1 MKQIENIT
9 LTVLSVLLAGLSI
22 TSCIYDDGNDP
33 ETLSG
38 TISINTAVVAGTRTA
53 PIAEKSDNT
62 FMVLF
67 WLDEHKNDLEQPQDG
82 VALPSPYLAKEAPQP
97 VSFYANTVYDTG
109 YPYPYPDTRLLYA
122 TGYAPSSV
130 LTAGQNYRTL
140 TVSIPEK
147 DKNHKL
153 GRCDFLSCDIWSDV
167 FKGSQSDPFA
177 QDKNKLYFR
186 HLTAKLVFYA
196 DRDEKSMENKQYVRN
211 VQITNLRMKV
221 GDAEWSDRDCM
232 YTPSEFIWQTLDP
245 SDFTESYLTI
255 IDNVTKLYWNSEIT
269 TKPKAGYK
277 ASKSEPFAGNSSYVL
292 QRNPIDRVPIGG
304 MVIDSCY
311 VCNPMVDGIP
321 QTGKIQLKMDIS
333 AEMSYDPNFPAA
345 GANGSGNGNI
355 TFTRE
360 WKNVVLDAIHPV
372 TIGADGKAQV
382 TTDPLPNPVE
392 EFKAGYEY
400 RVYINFNRTGVDL
413 VAKAL
418 PWNFGG
424 IHYITIT
431 GGDKQP
437 DEEQTK

>member
-1 MKQIENIT
+1 MKRIEHIIIT
-9 LTVLSVLLAGLSI
+9 ALSVLLAGLSI
-22 TSCIYDDGNDP
+22 TSCIYDDEVDSD
-33 ETLSG
+33 LSG
-38 TISINTAVVAGTRTA
+38 TISINAAVVAGTRTA

-67 WLDEHKNDLEQPQDG
+67 WLDEHKENLEQPQDG
-82 VALPSPYLAKEAPQP
+82 MTLPPPYLAKEAPQS
-97 VSFYANTVYDTG
+97 VSFYSNTVYDTG
-109 YPYPYPDTRLLYA
+109 YPYPYPETRLLYA

-147 DKNHKL
+147 DKNQKL

-186 HLTAKLVFYA
+186 HLAAKLVFYA
-196 DRDEKSMENKQYVRN
+196 DRDEKSMENSQYVRN
-211 VQITNLRMKV
+211 VQVTNLRMKV
-221 GDAEWSDRDCM
+221 GNAEWSDNDCM
-232 YTPSEFIWQTLDP
+232 YTPSEFIWQKLEP

-255 IDNVTKLYWNSEIT
+255 IDNITKLDGNSGVS

-292 QRNPIDRVPIGG
+292 QRNPIDRVPIYG

-311 VCNPMVDGIP
+311 VCNPLVDGMP

-333 AEMSYDPNFPAA
+333 AEMSYDPNFPAE
-345 GANGSGNGNI
+345 ANGSDNGNI
-355 TFTRE
+355 TFTRK
-360 WKNVVLDAIHPV
+360 WNDVVLDAIYPV

-382 TTDPLPNPVE
+382 TKDPLPDPVV
-392 EFKAGYEY
+392 EFKAGNEY

-413 VAKAL
+413 VAKEL
-418 PWNFGG
+418 PWNYGG

-431 GGDKQP
+431 GDDKQNV
-437 DEEQTK
+437 EEPTK